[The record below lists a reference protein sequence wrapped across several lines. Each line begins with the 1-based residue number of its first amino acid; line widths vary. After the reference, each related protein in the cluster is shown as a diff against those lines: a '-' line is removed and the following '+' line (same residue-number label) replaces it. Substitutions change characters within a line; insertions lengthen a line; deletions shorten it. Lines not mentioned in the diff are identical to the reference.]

1 MARTHTNMKKNFSA
15 KTARSNQKK
24 TGKPSSGNRFTP
36 LEMPRLPRLISKSNG
51 VKKHGINPVRKF
63 SHGAFTPCESLLT
76 GFTEKWA
83 PEGFNSSVIRK
94 FQKIILQHYEKRAR
108 VFPWRQTRDPYQI
121 FVSEIML
128 QQTPV
133 DRVIEKYKKFIFV
146 FPDVF
151 SLARAPLAKVLK
163 GWLGLGY
170 NRRAIALKKSAEI
183 ITKKF
188 KGKLPESEKEL
199 LTLPGVG
206 KYTAAAISVF
216 AFNRPVVLLETNV
229 RTVFIHFFFE
239 DKSEVKDSEIIPLIQ
254 TTLDTTNPR
263 RWYNAL
269 MDYGVML
276 KKTMPNPGRKSA
288 HHTRQSRFEGSDR
301 QIRGAILRGLA
312 AGKAKSVLE
321 IIQLVGSDP
330 DRIKRILLQLQ
341 EEGFVKRNKQKIMIA

>member
-1 MARTHTNMKKNFSA
+1 VAQIQRDMKEKLSA
-15 KTARSNQKK
+15 KTTRSNQKK

-51 VKKHGINPVRKF
+51 ASGM
-63 SHGAFTPCESLLT
+63 SAPCKNFLT
-76 GFTEKWA
+76 RFRWERPTE
-83 PEGFNSSVIRK
+83 GLRRNVIRK
-94 FQKIILQHYEKRAR
+94 FQKIILHHYEKRAR
-108 VFPWRQTRDPYQI
+108 AFPWRQTHDPYQI

-133 DRVIEKYKKFIFV
+133 ERVMEKYKKFIFV

-151 SLARAPLAKVLK
+151 SLAFAPLEKVLNA
-163 GWLGLGY
+163 WLGLGY
-170 NRRAIALKKSAEI
+170 NRRAIALKKTAELVV
-183 ITKKF
+183 KKF

-216 AFNRPVVLLETNV
+216 ACNRPVVLLETNV
-229 RTVFIHFFFE
+229 RAVFIHFFFE
-239 DKSEVKDSEIIPLIQ
+239 DKSEVKDSQIIPLIQ
-254 TTLDTTNPR
+254 ATLDTTNPR

-269 MDYGVML
+269 MDYGVTL

-288 HHTRQSRFEGSDR
+288 HYTRQSRFEGSDR
-301 QIRGAILRGLA
+301 QIRGAILRALA
-312 AGKAKSVLE
+312 AGNARNEQAV
-321 IIQLVGSDP
+321 IQLAGNDP
-330 DRIKRILLQLQ
+330 DRVKRILLQLQ